1 VLEKMKEYSYIT
13 DEQYRSS
20 VNYKIFLTL
29 SK

>member
-20 VNYKIFLTL
+20 VNYTISTIT
-29 SK
+29 